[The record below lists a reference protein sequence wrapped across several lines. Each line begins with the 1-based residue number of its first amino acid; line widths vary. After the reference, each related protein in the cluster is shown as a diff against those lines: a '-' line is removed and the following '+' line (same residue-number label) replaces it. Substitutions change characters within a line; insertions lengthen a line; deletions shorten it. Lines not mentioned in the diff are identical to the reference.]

1 MSEPVDLTDAPNDPT
16 PAGGVHADTVYAFGA
31 TDGFVM
37 ERQFADITLRPADT
51 ISRFDVVDSV
61 QVTVAASVFNT
72 KLGVFDT
79 VDDCFK
85 IDGTEV
91 DEITF
96 TSEDFRTA
104 LEDSENVLSVGS
116 LSTLYTDFKTYVGVY
131 FGFNGGFETLFAA
144 ASEFNI
150 DENNVFD
157 ADALAALIAGEA
169 AGEDPATPYTKVMTG
184 SITIS
189 NITKLLRF
197 AVDSNCFGNRVPDS
211 TAGTSGAA
219 GDAANFGVNNGFLPN
234 DLIWVPTGIEI
245 TLKLAIDAESFNP
258 INNRGPNY
266 VQSTDLTNGNFS
278 SNTTATTTLITRVV
292 KVPMLIRLKE

>member
-1 MSEPVDLTDAPNDPT
+1 MSEPVDLTDAPND
-16 PAGGVHADTVYAFGA
+16 AAAVGVYNSTVYAFGA

-37 ERQFADITLRPADT
+37 ERQFDDITLRPADT
-51 ISRFDVVDSV
+51 ISRFDVIDSV

-96 TSEDFRTA
+96 TSDDFRTA
-104 LEDSENVLSVGS
+104 LAAPEDVISVGS
-116 LSTLYTDFKTYVGVY
+116 LSTLYSDFKTYVGVY

-144 ASEFNI
+144 ASEFTI
-150 DENNVFD
+150 DEDDLFE
-157 ADALAALIAGEA
+157 ADSLVALIAGEA

-197 AVDSNCFGNRVPDS
+197 AVDSNCFGNRVP
-211 TAGTSGAA
+211 SGSAA
-219 GDAANFGVNNGFLPN
+219 SDDTNFGVNNGFLPN
-234 DLIWVPTGIEI
+234 DLIWVPAGIEI

-266 VQSTDLTNGNFS
+266 VQNTDLTEGNFS